1 MLSGKMLISDV
12 VLKFVWENASKF
24 RSPRRKGYKLYTKN
38 QDKVSFNTLVNTSS
52 KENLTALRIR
62 ISMNRAVQ
70 AFPRS
75 SLNQQISRKESQ
87 KKSSRGEVFLE
98 ISQNSQENTRA
109 RFSFLI
115 KWQVCLQLY
124 LKRDSGAGVFLLIL

>member
-24 RSPRRKGYKLYTKN
+24 RIPRRKGYKLQKKN
-38 QDKVSFNTLVNTSS
+38 QDKSSFNTLVNTSS